1 MKSQGEPFPDTARIQ
16 PLNPRAI
23 RRYVKITLPEGVTT
37 RGSPSEKLQ
46 TQLEQILVHHGL
58 LKEGVEAVADEL
70 AKSMRE
76 GSATVAQSVRLST
89 SEYVTQ

>member
-58 LKEGVEAVADEL
+58 LKEAVADEL